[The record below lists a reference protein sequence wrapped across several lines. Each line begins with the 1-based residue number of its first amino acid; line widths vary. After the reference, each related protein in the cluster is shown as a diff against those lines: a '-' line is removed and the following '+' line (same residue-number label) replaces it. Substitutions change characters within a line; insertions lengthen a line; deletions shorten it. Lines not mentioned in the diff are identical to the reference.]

1 MAVQVQG
8 QCVKGTM
15 RQTTIDSP
23 FSLPGTLLPGVVL
36 MFFFAEVTF
45 WPFAGKDEVHNMR
58 SVTSVT
64 GTEHWREE
72 TPFVGTHSLFPP
84 KK

>member
-45 WPFAGKDEVHNMR
+45 WPFAGLLLGCPVER
-58 SVTSVT
+58 IRFTT
-64 GTEHWREE
+64 CGA
-72 TPFVGTHSLFPP
+72 
-84 KK
+84 